1 MNLIRCFIALELPS
15 PVQKHLAQI
24 ISRLKEA
31 KADIKW
37 VEPKNTHL
45 TLKFLGEISP
55 EQVQSSRKVLLD
67 QNGKHPPIHCRT
79 GQIGV
84 FPGWNRPQVIW
95 LGLIDGV
102 QRISDLR
109 LLMENVL
116 AECGF
121 ARDPKKFKPHL
132 TLGRVRSPNNMDKL
146 AEKMN
151 ALSLEEMEF
160 ICGELT
166 LFKSILTPKGSIYHS
181 LESIKLPLTDKIFK
195 PGTAV

>member
-15 PVQKHLAQI
+15 PVQEHLAQV

-31 KADIKW
+31 QADIKW
-37 VEPKNTHL
+37 VESKNTHL

-95 LGLIDGV
+95 LGLVDGV
-102 QRISDLR
+102 QRITDLQ
-109 LLMENVL
+109 LLMENNL

-146 AEKMN
+146 AEKIRTLHLEEIEFSFGEL
-151 ALSLEEMEF
+151 ALIKSTLTQGGPIYQSLEA
-160 ICGELT
+160 
-166 LFKSILTPKGSIYHS
+166 
-181 LESIKLPLTDKIFK
+181 IKLS
-195 PGTAV
+195 

>member
-15 PVQKHLAQI
+15 PVQKHLAQVI
-24 ISRLKEA
+24 TRLKEA

-37 VEPKNTHL
+37 VEPENTHL
-45 TLKFLGEISP
+45 TLKFLGGIFP

-79 GQIGV
+79 GQIGI

-102 QRISDLR
+102 QRISDLQ
-109 LLMENVL
+109 LLTENGL
-116 AECGF
+116 ADCGF

-146 AEKMN
+146 AERIRT
-151 ALSLEEMEF
+151 LPLEEIEF
-160 ICGELT
+160 SFEELALIKST
-166 LFKSILTPKGSIYHS
+166 LTQSGPVYQT
-181 LESIKLPLTDKIFK
+181 LETIKLS
-195 PGTAV
+195 

>member
-1 MNLIRCFIALELPS
+1 MNFTRCFIALELPS
-15 PVQKHLAQI
+15 PVQEHLAQI

-55 EQVQSSRKVLLD
+55 EQLRSAREFLVQ
-67 QNGKHPPIHCRT
+67 QNGRHKAIVCST
-79 GQIGV
+79 SQIGV

-95 LGLIDGV
+95 LGLKTGTSE
-102 QRISDLR
+102 ISDLQKE
-109 LLMENVL
+109 LEVGL

-132 TLGRVRSPNNMDKL
+132 TLGRVRSPKNMDKL
-146 AEKMN
+146 SEKIRT
-151 ALSLEEMEF
+151 LPLEEMEF
-160 ICGELT
+160 ILGELALIKST
-166 LFKSILTPKGSIYHS
+166 LTQSGPVYQP
-181 LESIKLPLTDKIFK
+181 LEAIKLS
-195 PGTAV
+195 